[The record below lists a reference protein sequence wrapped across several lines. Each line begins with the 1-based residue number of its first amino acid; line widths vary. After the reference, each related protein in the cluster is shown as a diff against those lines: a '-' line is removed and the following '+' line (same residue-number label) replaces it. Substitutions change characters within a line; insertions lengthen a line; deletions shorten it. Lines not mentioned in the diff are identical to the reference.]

1 MKKILI
7 LAAAAAVLCSCAN
20 KNKYAVDGKV
30 EGANSMVYLFDEK
43 DNILDSAAVTNGVFR
58 FEGVAE
64 KPQTAILR
72 DARDDGATFGAMLI
86 LEPGTINV
94 TDDAQNPYRKKVTGT
109 PANDASDAYATAGSA
124 LVQEFRN
131 PETTAERREAIEQE
145 YEQLTRTVLDQNR
158 DNLFGVMLLSQQLG
172 YELSGQELLD
182 EIAKFPAEMQQTD
195 ALVRLKENAEQ
206 MIKTDI
212 GQPFIDIA
220 QPNADGEQV
229 SLESVVRNPANKY
242 VLLDFWA
249 SWCGPCMGEVP
260 HLKKTYDEFR
270 KKGFEIYGV
279 SFDEDRGDWLGAV
292 EQNGMNWLHVSE
304 VRLRQPGRQGLRHP
318 GHSVELPDR
327 RSGHDRRQEPARR
340 GALRKDLGTAGPVI
354 PQRHSGPSVP
364 YSRKEGLFP

>member
-220 QPNADGEQV
+220 QPNADGELV

-249 SWCGPCMGEVP
+249 SWCGPCMAEIP
-260 HLKKTYDEFR
+260 FLKADYEKYG
-270 KKGFEIYGV
+270 KKGFEIYAV
-279 SFDEDRGDWLGAV
+279 SFDSQRDRWIDAVRQQGMKWIQVSDLSGFQTPAAEAYAVQSIPSNFLIRCSDGQIVATQLRGEALGEKLGELLGD
-292 EQNGMNWLHVSE
+292 
-304 VRLRQPGRQGLRHP
+304 
-318 GHSVELPDR
+318 
-327 RSGHDRRQEPARR
+327 
-340 GALRKDLGTAGPVI
+340 
-354 PQRHSGPSVP
+354 
-364 YSRKEGLFP
+364 

>member
-1 MKKILI
+1 M
-7 LAAAAAVLCSCAN
+7 A
-20 KNKYAVDGKV
+20 DG
-30 EGANSMVYLFDEK
+30 A
-43 DNILDSAAVTNGVFR
+43 FR

-64 KPQTAILR
+64 NPQVAILR

-109 PANDASDAYATAGSA
+109 PANDASDAYATAGNT

-131 PETTAERREAIEQE
+131 PETTSERREAIEQE

-158 DNLFGVMLLSQQLG
+158 DNLFGVMVKEGRAQYADPCSMLRASVMLLSQQLG

-182 EIAKFPAEMQQTD
+182 EIAKFPAAMQQTD
-195 ALVRLKENAEQ
+195 ALVKLKENAEQ
-206 MIKTDI
+206 KMKTDI

-220 QPNADGEQV
+220 QPNAGGEQV
-229 SLESVVRNPANKY
+229 SLGSVVKNPANKY

-260 HLKKTYDEFR
+260 HLKKTYGDFH
-270 KKGFEIYGV
+270 KKGFEIFGV

-292 EQNGMNWLHVSE
+292 EQNGMDWLHVSE
-304 VRLRQPGRQGLRHP
+304 VKGFDNQAAKDYAIQGIPSNFLIDSQGTIVAKNLRGEALYEKI
-318 GHSVELPDR
+318 SELLA
-327 RSGHDRRQEPARR
+327 Q
-340 GALRKDLGTAGPVI
+340 
-354 PQRHSGPSVP
+354 
-364 YSRKEGLFP
+364 

>member
-1 MKKILI
+1 M
-7 LAAAAAVLCSCAN
+7 
-20 KNKYAVDGKV
+20 
-30 EGANSMVYLFDEK
+30 
-43 DNILDSAAVTNGVFR
+43 
-58 FEGVAE
+58 
-64 KPQTAILR
+64 
-72 DARDDGATFGAMLI
+72 
-86 LEPGTINV
+86 
-94 TDDAQNPYRKKVTGT
+94 TGT

-206 MIKTDI
+206 KMKTDI

-292 EQNGMNWLHVSE
+292 EQNDMNWLHVSE
-304 VRLRQPGRQGLRHP
+304 VKGFDNQAAKDYAIQGIPSNFLIDGQGTIVAKNLRGEALYEKI
-318 GHSVELPDR
+318 SELLA
-327 RSGHDRRQEPARR
+327 Q
-340 GALRKDLGTAGPVI
+340 
-354 PQRHSGPSVP
+354 
-364 YSRKEGLFP
+364 

>member
-1 MKKILI
+1 MKNLF
-7 LAAAAAVLCSCAN
+7 LFATAAAVLCSCSN
-20 KNKYAVDGKV
+20 QPKYIIDGDIAGL
-30 EGANSMVYLFDEK
+30 EGTVYLYQGDSL
-43 DNILDSAAVTNGVFR
+43 IDSAAVKAGKFQFRGNAQTPGVHYLLDSR
-58 FEGVAE
+58 EGR
-64 KPQTAILR
+64 PQA
-72 DARDDGATFGAMLI
+72 FAMQFI
-86 LEPGTINV
+86 LEPGNISIKS
-94 TDDAQNPYRKKVTGT
+94 DAEDPQVRHTTGT

-292 EQNGMNWLHVSE
+292 EQNDMNWLHVSE
-304 VRLRQPGRQGLRHP
+304 VKGFDNQAAKDYAIQGIPSNFLIDGQGTIVAKNLRGEALYEKI
-318 GHSVELPDR
+318 SELLA
-327 RSGHDRRQEPARR
+327 Q
-340 GALRKDLGTAGPVI
+340 
-354 PQRHSGPSVP
+354 
-364 YSRKEGLFP
+364 

>member
-1 MKKILI
+1 MKKILT
-7 LAAAAAVLCSCAN
+7 LAAAAAVLCSCGN
-20 KNKYAVDGKV
+20 NENRYVV
-30 EGANSMVYLFDEK
+30 EGNLEGINETVYLFDRQQQL
-43 DNILDSAAVTNGVFR
+43 LDSAKVENGAFR
-58 FEGVAE
+58 IEGVAE
-64 KPQTAILR
+64 APASAILT
-72 DARDDGATFGAMLI
+72 DARDMRGTFGVMLI

-195 ALVRLKENAEQ
+195 ALVRLKKNAEQ

-304 VRLRQPGRQGLRHP
+304 VKGFDNQAAKDYAIQGIPSNFLIDGQGTIVARNLRGEALYEKIG
-318 GHSVELPDR
+318 EL
-327 RSGHDRRQEPARR
+327 
-340 GALRKDLGTAGPVI
+340 LK
-354 PQRHSGPSVP
+354 
-364 YSRKEGLFP
+364 

>member
-1 MKKILI
+1 M
-7 LAAAAAVLCSCAN
+7 
-20 KNKYAVDGKV
+20 
-30 EGANSMVYLFDEK
+30 
-43 DNILDSAAVTNGVFR
+43 TNGVFR

-145 YEQLTRTVLDQNR
+145 
-158 DNLFGVMLLSQQLG
+158 
-172 YELSGQELLD
+172 LSGQELLD

-195 ALVRLKENAEQ
+195 ALVRLKKNAEQ

-304 VRLRQPGRQGLRHP
+304 VKGFDNQAAKDYAIQGIPSNFLIDGQGTIVAKNLRGEALYEKI
-318 GHSVELPDR
+318 SELLA
-327 RSGHDRRQEPARR
+327 Q
-340 GALRKDLGTAGPVI
+340 
-354 PQRHSGPSVP
+354 
-364 YSRKEGLFP
+364 

>member
-1 MKKILI
+1 M
-7 LAAAAAVLCSCAN
+7 
-20 KNKYAVDGKV
+20 
-30 EGANSMVYLFDEK
+30 
-43 DNILDSAAVTNGVFR
+43 
-58 FEGVAE
+58 
-64 KPQTAILR
+64 
-72 DARDDGATFGAMLI
+72 
-86 LEPGTINV
+86 
-94 TDDAQNPYRKKVTGT
+94 
-109 PANDASDAYATAGSA
+109 
-124 LVQEFRN
+124 QEFRN

-145 YEQLTRTVLDQNR
+145 YEQLTRTVLDQHR

-292 EQNGMNWLHVSE
+292 EQNDMNWLHVSE
-304 VRLRQPGRQGLRHP
+304 VKGFDNQAAKDYAIQGIPSNFLIDGQGTIVARNLRGEALYEKI
-318 GHSVELPDR
+318 SELLA
-327 RSGHDRRQEPARR
+327 Q
-340 GALRKDLGTAGPVI
+340 
-354 PQRHSGPSVP
+354 
-364 YSRKEGLFP
+364 

>member
-1 MKKILI
+1 M
-7 LAAAAAVLCSCAN
+7 
-20 KNKYAVDGKV
+20 
-30 EGANSMVYLFDEK
+30 
-43 DNILDSAAVTNGVFR
+43 
-58 FEGVAE
+58 
-64 KPQTAILR
+64 
-72 DARDDGATFGAMLI
+72 
-86 LEPGTINV
+86 
-94 TDDAQNPYRKKVTGT
+94 
-109 PANDASDAYATAGSA
+109 
-124 LVQEFRN
+124 QEFRN

-292 EQNGMNWLHVSE
+292 EQNGMDWLHVSE
-304 VRLRQPGRQGLRHP
+304 VKGFDNQAAKDYAIQGIPSNFLIDGQGTIVARNLRGEALYEKI
-318 GHSVELPDR
+318 SELLA
-327 RSGHDRRQEPARR
+327 Q
-340 GALRKDLGTAGPVI
+340 
-354 PQRHSGPSVP
+354 
-364 YSRKEGLFP
+364 

>member
-1 MKKILI
+1 MKNLF
-7 LAAAAAVLCSCAN
+7 LFATAAAVLCSCSN
-20 KNKYAVDGKV
+20 QPKYIIDGDIAGL
-30 EGANSMVYLFDEK
+30 EGTVYLYQGDSL
-43 DNILDSAAVTNGVFR
+43 IDSAAVKAGKFQFRGNAQTPGVHYLLDSR
-58 FEGVAE
+58 EGR
-64 KPQTAILR
+64 PQA
-72 DARDDGATFGAMLI
+72 FAMQFI
-86 LEPGTINV
+86 LEPGNISIKS
-94 TDDAQNPYRKKVTGT
+94 DAEDPQVRHTTGT

-279 SFDEDRGDWLGAV
+279 SFDEDRGDCLGAV
-292 EQNGMNWLHVSE
+292 EQNDMNRLHVSE
-304 VRLRQPGRQGLRHP
+304 VKGFDNQAAKDYAIQGIPSNFLIDGQGTIVARNLRGEALYEKI
-318 GHSVELPDR
+318 SELLA
-327 RSGHDRRQEPARR
+327 Q
-340 GALRKDLGTAGPVI
+340 
-354 PQRHSGPSVP
+354 
-364 YSRKEGLFP
+364 